1 MLNAMLCLSLANTS
15 WVVYR
20 YYITVKLDFFCMDDW
35 QTLKT
40 LKRKTIVVWT
50 ALKTSG
56 SLREA
61 FRKQTKSNRCLE
73 CVQLL
78 GRAQHTHMRGW
89 DQPWS
94 PHPTSPTSPTSSTS
108 PLSQGELSFHRVML
122 AWLPPLLSAS
132 SAVPK
137 SAPPPCVIGLQWSM
151 AADEVLW
158 HTDRNTRGSG
168 TNKKKTERI
177 PFSGPLRRRYLT
189 ARFTLLHSQSSACT
203 QACCF
208 LSAGASVVWPDI
220 FFLLS
225 RQQTIVSVLWV
236 MWSSLLSL
244 WC

>member
-89 DQPWS
+89 DQQWS
-94 PHPTSPTSPTSSTS
+94 PHPTSPTSPTSSTSSTS

-168 TNKKKTERI
+168 TNKKKW
-177 PFSGPLRRRYLT
+177 
-189 ARFTLLHSQSSACT
+189 SA
-203 QACCF
+203 F
-208 LSAGASVVWPDI
+208 LSLGLFADAISLRGSRCCTHSRVRAHKHAAFSPPVPLLSDLI
-220 FFLLS
+220 FFFFFPGS
-225 RQQTIVSVLWV
+225 RL
-236 MWSSLLSL
+236 
-244 WC
+244 